1 LPKLLSLLPALL
13 LAALGPAA
21 PDWVL
26 PVGTPGKPPV
36 WDKIAPRNLP
46 GSPAHFTEAQMH
58 DLRHAVD
65 WRPGEHPPLP
75 ASVALGAGSA
85 GACGYCHLPDGAG
98 RPENAAL
105 AGLSADYIREQ
116 VEAFASGER
125 APLDGKWGPSAYMR
139 TTAKAASAEVV
150 REAADYFS
158 RLRFTSHVRVVERAR
173 IARAVPTNYVYAL
186 DRSATEPLGT
196 RIVEAPDSVER
207 FEMRDAHLGY
217 TAYVPPGAVA
227 AGAAL
232 VRSGGPA
239 GQPCALCHG
248 AALKGGVAPPLA
260 GRSPSYLARQLFG
273 FRAGTRGNAGAAPMR
288 VIAEPLSDRNIID
301 LAAYAGS
308 RRP

>member
-1 LPKLLSLLPALL
+1 LQKLLSLLPALL
-13 LAALGPAA
+13 IAASDSAA

-26 PVGTPGKPPV
+26 PVGPPSKPPV
-36 WDKIAPRNLP
+36 WDKIEPRNLA

-58 DLRHAVD
+58 DLRRAVD
-65 WRPGEHPPLP
+65 WWPNAHPPLP
-75 ASVALGAGSA
+75 ASVALGTGSA

-105 AGLSADYIREQ
+105 AGLSADYIRDQ
-116 VEAFASGER
+116 VEAFSGGER
-125 APLDGKWGPSAYMR
+125 AALDGKWAPSLFMR
-139 TTAKAASAEVV
+139 TTAKAASAEAV

-173 IARAVPTNYVYAL
+173 IAHAVPDSYVYAL
-186 DRSATEPLGT
+186 DPSKTEPLGT
-196 RIVEAPDSVER
+196 RIVEVPDSLER

-227 AGAAL
+227 AGTAL
-232 VRSGGPA
+232 ARSGGPA
-239 GQPCALCHG
+239 GQPCASCHG
-248 AALKGGVAPPLA
+248 PGLKGGVAPPLA

-273 FRAGTRGNAGAAPMR
+273 FRAGARGNAAAAPMR
-288 VIAEPLSDRNIID
+288 MIAERLSDRNIVD

>member
-1 LPKLLSLLPALL
+1 MQKLLALLPALL
-13 LAALGPAA
+13 IAASASVA
-21 PDWVL
+21 PDWAL
-26 PVGTPGKPPV
+26 PVAPPGKPAV
-36 WDKIAPRNLP
+36 WDKIEPRNLR
-46 GSPAHFTEAQMH
+46 GSSAHFSDAQMH
-58 DLRHAVD
+58 DLHRAVD
-65 WRPGEHPPLP
+65 WWQSEHPPLP
-75 ASVALGAGSA
+75 ESVAVGVGSA

-105 AGLSADYIREQ
+105 AGLPADYIREQ
-116 VEAFASGER
+116 VEAFAGGER
-125 APLDGKWGPSAYMR
+125 APLDGKWPPSVFMR

-173 IARAVPTNYVYAL
+173 IPGAVAESYVYAL
-186 DRSATEPLGT
+186 DRSTSEPLGL
-196 RIVEAPDSVER
+196 RIVEVPDSFEH

-217 TAYVPPGAVA
+217 TAYVPPGAVS
-227 AGAAL
+227 AGAAMA
-232 VRSGGPA
+232 RSGGPA

-248 AALKGGVAPPLA
+248 TGLKGGVAPPLA

-273 FRAGTRGNAGAAPMR
+273 FRAGTRANAAAAPMR
-288 VIAEPLSDRNIID
+288 IVAERLSDRNIID

>member
-1 LPKLLSLLPALL
+1 MQKLLSLLPALL
-13 LAALGPAA
+13 IAASASVA

-26 PVGTPGKPPV
+26 PVAPPGKPAV

-46 GSPAHFTEAQMH
+46 GSSAHFTDAQMH
-58 DLRHAVD
+58 DLHHVVD
-65 WRPGEHPPLP
+65 WWQSEHPPLP
-75 ASVALGAGSA
+75 ESVAVGMGSA

-116 VEAFASGER
+116 VEAFSGGER
-125 APLDGKWGPSAYMR
+125 GPLDGKWAPSIFMR
-139 TTAKAASAEVV
+139 TTAKGASAEAV

-173 IARAVPTNYVYAL
+173 IHHAVPDSYVYVL
-186 DRSATEPLGT
+186 DPSKTEPLGP
-196 RIVEAPDSVER
+196 RIVEVPDSLER
-207 FEMRDAHLGY
+207 FEMRDAHLDY
-217 TAYVPPGAVA
+217 IAYVPPGAVA
-227 AGAAL
+227 AGTAL
-232 VRSGGPA
+232 ARSGGPA
-239 GQPCALCHG
+239 GQPCASCHG
-248 AALKGGVAPPLA
+248 TGLKGGVAPPLA

-273 FRAGTRGNAGAAPMR
+273 FRAGTRGNAAAAPMR
-288 VIAEPLSDRNIID
+288 TIAERLSDRNIVD